1 MTGAIKKLS
10 KLTTIIMAVVLCVT
24 LLPISVKANQV
35 PESITITREDLDQAI
50 ADYSDEKGYGV
61 NAEKG
66 IEYYKVTGEYKA
78 GNGFFAL
85 YEATEYILGDDITL
99 DGEAIV
105 FADFSTREILSASLN
120 LNNHKLNY
128 INISSTEG
136 LGHLAAVN
144 VYSRELIIKGNG
156 EIVCNSN
163 TINAVDNLGRLII
176 NGGTYNGDI
185 TTYDLKRNPDAE
197 ERLGMIPE
205 TFINSGTFKG
215 ELYLGVHTVINGGTF
230 DNNILTYNLT
240 EVNSGQFNRN
250 YNNFGDTIINDGTF
264 NKKVVSLNGNMTIND
279 GSFYGH
285 NKFSELDDLDV
296 KIIINGGKF
305 IYDGD
310 PDNATIDIENITVII
325 NDAYVEN
332 KSYAPSDDYFPTAI
346 YVIKSDDEISDSS
359 FIVNGGTFKGGDYD
373 YAVQVIDYDSIEIN
387 GGSFC
392 GYLGALTIEAENY
405 PNISLSGGKFTTYG
419 PENED
424 MEGAISLVLPSDYYS
439 ENPSDEFFDF
449 MLAEGYQ
456 FKPKAEVRNM
466 GLIWRN
472 TYFLTGTQ
480 KDMEVIPES
489 KVVSDQDNDS
499 LLTEVSA
506 IVDQIK
512 KGEIPEG
519 VSAELAEAIVA
530 ALADGKD
537 IDVEMTVTAVN
548 PEDIKDET
556 KAIAGLVTNT
566 ENIAGYYDIKV
577 AVSIDGEVKGFITK
591 FADDVLISLP
601 EPEGLPPLAAG
612 YERVFSLIRIHDGV
626 ATKLPAELKDGV
638 INSYSDSYSIYALV
652 YEDVKTAPDYD
663 NTEVTP
669 QTGDKG
675 AILWISLASAFA
687 AAGAVTFVYKK
698 NKVEE

>member
-1 MTGAIKKLS
+1 MTGVIKRLS
-10 KLTTIIMAVVLCVT
+10 KLTTIIMAVIMCVT

-99 DGEAIV
+99 DGEAFI
-105 FADFSTREILSASLN
+105 FADFSISTILSASLN
-120 LNNHKLNY
+120 LNNHNLNY
-128 INISSTEG
+128 ISISRTEG
-136 LGHLAAVN
+136 FEYLAAVN
-144 VYSRELIIKGNG
+144 VYSRELTIKGNG
-156 EIVCNSN
+156 EINCSN
-163 TINAVDNLGRLII
+163 GTGTAVYNAGRLII
-176 NGGTYNGDI
+176 NGGTYNGCID
-185 TTYDLKRNPDAE
+185 TYNMIDYPDAE
-197 ERLGMIPE
+197 EDLGMIPE
-205 TFINSGTFKG
+205 TFINTGTFNDK
-215 ELYLGVHTVINGGTF
+215 LYFTTYTEINGGSF
-230 DNNILTYNLT
+230 SRIIESYYLT
-240 EVNSGQFNRN
+240 EINGGSFNRAYKN
-250 YNNFGDTIINDGTF
+250 YNETIINDGTF
-264 NKKVVSLNGNMTIND
+264 NSNVLSEGNMTIN
-279 GSFYGH
+279 GGNFYGVNEYEPSTGSDEKVVINGGRFVYEGDAYYSNIEIESITLIINDAYIE
-285 NKFSELDDLDV
+285 NKSYRSSEYCFPCAIYAEKNYNLNCS
-296 KIIINGGKF
+296 IIINGG
-305 IYDGD
+305 
-310 PDNATIDIENITVII
+310 TI
-325 NDAYVEN
+325 
-332 KSYAPSDDYFPTAI
+332 
-346 YVIKSDDEISDSS
+346 
-359 FIVNGGTFKGGDYD
+359 KGGDD
-373 YAVQVIDYDSIEIN
+373 GYAIKAVDYDSIEVN
-387 GGSFC
+387 GGDIC
-392 GYLGALTIEAENY
+392 GYWGAVSIESEDY
-405 PNISLSGGKFTTYG
+405 PDVSLSGGKLTTYG
-419 PENED
+419 PD
-424 MEGAISLVLPSDYYS
+424 PSDFDGAINIFVSADKYVEDLPD
-439 ENPSDEFFDF
+439 DFFDY

-466 GLIWRN
+466 GLVRYGENFKI
-472 TYFLTGTQ
+472 GTQ
-480 KDMEVIPES
+480 KDMEVIPVS

-566 ENIAGYYDIKV
+566 ENIVGYYDIKV

-591 FADDVLISLP
+591 FADGVLISLP